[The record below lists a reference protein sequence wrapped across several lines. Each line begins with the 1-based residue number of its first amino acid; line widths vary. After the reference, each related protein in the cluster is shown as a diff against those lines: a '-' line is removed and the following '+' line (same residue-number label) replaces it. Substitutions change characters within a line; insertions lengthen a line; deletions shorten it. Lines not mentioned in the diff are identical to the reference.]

1 MKITITAVSVP
12 ALRQIQAFRKRY
24 EQQYPEDDL
33 TIVCFYVAGQE
44 QRYVLEPERIIK
56 DIATA
61 DVAVVDTMGASE
73 ELQEIVAKGLKACKG
88 HRIVIG
94 NALRDY
100 IRLGSFSMGAM
111 GKMMKG
117 SGGKKDPGNV
127 SGTSGTDSA
136 EVSGTGEKK
145 SSGILLRLQAD
156 IHQEAAS
163 ARIRFPCRCSGYP
176 ASDAVLP
183 SGLQEGSD

>member
-88 HRIVIG
+88 HWIVIG

-117 SGGKKDPGNV
+117 SGGKKDSGNV
-127 SGTSGTDSA
+127 SGTSSTDGA
-136 EVSGTGEKK
+136 EVSGNGEKK
-145 SSGILLRLQAD
+145 SSPVHLQKCTGCGGW
-156 IHQEAAS
+156 Q
-163 ARIRFPCRCSGYP
+163 
-176 ASDAVLP
+176 
-183 SGLQEGSD
+183 

>member
-44 QRYVLEPERIIK
+44 QRYVLEPEKIIT

-73 ELQEIVAKGLKACKG
+73 EFQEIVAKGLEACRG

-94 NALRDY
+94 NALRW
-100 IRLGSFSMGAM
+100 
-111 GKMMKG
+111 
-117 SGGKKDPGNV
+117 
-127 SGTSGTDSA
+127 
-136 EVSGTGEKK
+136 EK
-145 SSGILLRLQAD
+145 
-156 IHQEAAS
+156 
-163 ARIRFPCRCSGYP
+163 
-176 ASDAVLP
+176 
-183 SGLQEGSD
+183 

>member
-61 DVAVVDTMGASE
+61 DVAVVDTMGLPKSFRRSWQKASKP
-73 ELQEIVAKGLKACKG
+73 VRA
-88 HRIVIG
+88 IG
-94 NALRDY
+94 SSLETH
-100 IRLGSFSMGAM
+100 F
-111 GKMMKG
+111 
-117 SGGKKDPGNV
+117 
-127 SGTSGTDSA
+127 GTISA
-136 EVSGTGEKK
+136 WVLFPWVPWEK
-145 SSGILLRLQAD
+145 
-156 IHQEAAS
+156 
-163 ARIRFPCRCSGYP
+163 
-176 ASDAVLP
+176 
-183 SGLQEGSD
+183 

>member
-44 QRYVLEPERIIK
+44 QRYVLEPERIIQ

-73 ELQEIVAKGLKACKG
+73 ELQEIVAKGLKAYSTQIP
-88 HRIVIG
+88 HI
-94 NALRDY
+94 
-100 IRLGSFSMGAM
+100 
-111 GKMMKG
+111 
-117 SGGKKDPGNV
+117 
-127 SGTSGTDSA
+127 A
-136 EVSGTGEKK
+136 ENKV
-145 SSGILLRLQAD
+145 
-156 IHQEAAS
+156 
-163 ARIRFPCRCSGYP
+163 P
-176 ASDAVLP
+176 ASKNDG
-183 SGLQEGSD
+183 SQGLFLWIFAAKSRPKTLAFTLSCQYNKSCSF

>member
-73 ELQEIVAKGLKACKG
+73 ELQEIVAKGLKACKS

-100 IRLGSFSMGAM
+100 PPGFFFHGCHGKNDERFRREKRFRECVRDVRHRWRRGIRQ
-111 GKMMKG
+111 
-117 SGGKKDPGNV
+117 
-127 SGTSGTDSA
+127 
-136 EVSGTGEKK
+136 
-145 SSGILLRLQAD
+145 R
-156 IHQEAAS
+156 
-163 ARIRFPCRCSGYP
+163 
-176 ASDAVLP
+176 
-183 SGLQEGSD
+183 

>member
-73 ELQEIVAKGLKACKG
+73 ELQEIVAKGLEACKG

-111 GKMMKG
+111 GK
-117 SGGKKDPGNV
+117 
-127 SGTSGTDSA
+127 
-136 EVSGTGEKK
+136 
-145 SSGILLRLQAD
+145 
-156 IHQEAAS
+156 
-163 ARIRFPCRCSGYP
+163 
-176 ASDAVLP
+176 
-183 SGLQEGSD
+183 

>member
-44 QRYVLEPERIIK
+44 QRYVLEPEKIIT

-73 ELQEIVAKGLKACKG
+73 EFQEIVAKGLEVCKG
-88 HRIVIG
+88 HRSS
-94 NALRDY
+94 LETR
-100 IRLGSFSMGAM
+100 
-111 GKMMKG
+111 
-117 SGGKKDPGNV
+117 
-127 SGTSGTDSA
+127 
-136 EVSGTGEKK
+136 
-145 SSGILLRLQAD
+145 SGI
-156 IHQEAAS
+156 IS
-163 ARIRFPCRCSGYP
+163 AWVLFPWVP
-176 ASDAVLP
+176 W
-183 SGLQEGSD
+183 EK

>member
-111 GKMMKG
+111 GKIMKG
-117 SGGKKDPGNV
+117 SGGKKDSGNV

-145 SSGILLRLQAD
+145 SS
-156 IHQEAAS
+156 AS
-163 ARIRFPCRCSGYP
+163 ALTKMHRMRRM
-176 ASDAVLP
+176 AMMM
-183 SGLQEGSD
+183 

>member
-12 ALRQIQAFRKRY
+12 ALRQIQAFWKRY

-33 TIVCFYVAGQE
+33 NIVCFYVAGQE
-44 QRYVLEPERIIK
+44 QRYVLEPEKIIT

-61 DVAVVDTMGASE
+61 DVAMVDTMGASE
-73 ELQEIVAKGLKACKG
+73 EFQEIVAKGLEACRG

-127 SGTSGTDSA
+127 PGTSGTDGT
-136 EVSGTGEKK
+136 EVSGTVRKNHPPVH
-145 SSGILLRLQAD
+145 LQKCTGCGGW
-156 IHQEAAS
+156 Q
-163 ARIRFPCRCSGYP
+163 
-176 ASDAVLP
+176 
-183 SGLQEGSD
+183 